1 MTYVRRNV
9 RQFAVPS
16 NVDRKNLY
24 LSEMELFQGLSSRD
38 LEEVMRVTTMTNVP
52 KGRIFWPSEM
62 GEVLFLLKQ
71 GRVQIYRLSPE
82 GKKLILTTLGPG
94 SIFGEMTLTGQHMY
108 DAFVET
114 VEDSLI
120 CIISRSDLERLITE
134 NPQIAL
140 RLLDI
145 LGRRLYEME
154 KRLEE
159 LAFKKIP
166 ARLAALLLRL
176 REEQGDII
184 EGYTHQDLAEIVGTY
199 RETVTQILNDMKAQR
214 LIETKRKSIRILNPE
229 RLKELAEA

>member
-9 RQFAVPS
+9 RQFSMPS

-176 REEQGDII
+176 RNEQGDII

>member
-176 REEQGDII
+176 RNEQGDII